1 MAVFSSVTER
11 NLILTGYIGPNQ
23 PLLGRQIAER
33 LRMPFINVENVI
45 AERVDLPVDEIRAYY
60 GETRLKAIEGEI
72 MQETLLRRGTV
83 IRVSGRTLL
92 HSGHLARLQETG
104 PVMCLVISLD
114 AMLQRL
120 HVSMGAR
127 YHNPH
132 ERALAL
138 GQLRRE
144 WAVRTLPG
152 LVEIDTTYIS
162 EADIITTVI
171 ARWQELSL
179 IRG

>member
-1 MAVFSSVTER
+1 MAVFSSVTEL
-11 NLILTGYIGPNQ
+11 NLILTGYIGPSQ

-33 LRMPFINVENVI
+33 LRMPFINVESVI
-45 AERVDLPVDEIRAYY
+45 AERVNLPVDEIRAYY
-60 GETRLKAIEGEI
+60 GETRLKAIEGDI

-127 YHNPH
+127 YHNPQ

-152 LVEIDTTYIS
+152 LYEIDTTYMS

-171 ARWQELSL
+171 ARWQELAL

>member
-1 MAVFSSVTER
+1 MSAFLSITER

-33 LRMPFINVENVI
+33 LRMPFTNIENII
-45 AERVDLPVDEIRAYY
+45 AERVNLPVDEIRAYY
-60 GETRLKAIEGEI
+60 GETRLKTIETEI
-72 MQETLLRRGTV
+72 MQETLLRRATV

-104 PVMCLVISLD
+104 PVICLVISLD

-120 HVSMGAR
+120 HVTMGAR
-127 YHNPH
+127 FHNPQ

-144 WAVRTLPG
+144 WAVRALPG
-152 LVEIDTTYIS
+152 LHEIDVTYMT
-162 EADIITTVI
+162 EDDIIATVI
-171 ARWQELSL
+171 ARWQELAL

>member
-45 AERVDLPVDEIRAYY
+45 AERVNLPVDEIRAYY

-127 YHNPH
+127 YHNPQ